1 MLEANNVVKTFDG
14 FRALDGAN
22 MTVPRGAVYGLVGP
36 NGAGKS
42 TIIRHFTG
50 VYRPDSGQVTL
61 DGQPVYENPAA
72 KSRMAVI
79 PDDWYYFPQANIRD
93 MARLYAGTHPF
104 FSWDRYHK
112 LREAFPL
119 PEKQLLRR
127 MSKGMQKQAA
137 FWLVMSCMPEVM

>member
-61 DGQPVYENPAA
+61 DGQPVYEIPPPKAA
-72 KSRMAVI
+72 WR
-79 PDDWYYFPQANIRD
+79 
-93 MARLYAGTHPF
+93 
-104 FSWDRYHK
+104 
-112 LREAFPL
+112 
-119 PEKQLLRR
+119 
-127 MSKGMQKQAA
+127 
-137 FWLVMSCMPEVM
+137 